1 MSYQPCMNYPV
12 ISNYT
17 ISNFI
22 YNWCNGIVICV
33 VLHWWT
39 SVIKHSKPT
48 YYIVQLLLTKFY
60 ERFKLE
66 HISTDSIANPRG
78 KDVRFWHEVIS
89 WIRSRAPI
97 SNQSAVDALFIADPP
112 SLLLCACICLEMALV
127 IIVTHCLPK
136 LLPSGLNLAFYF
148 EYLISHQTLF
158 LQARKMKPYLR
169 I

>member
-1 MSYQPCMNYPV
+1 M
-12 ISNYT
+12 
-17 ISNFI
+17 
-22 YNWCNGIVICV
+22 W
-33 VLHWWT
+33 L
-39 SVIKHSKPT
+39 SVSRPT

-66 HISTDSIANPRG
+66 HISSESIVNTRG
-78 KDVRFWHEVIS
+78 KDLRFCQEVIS

-112 SLLLCACICLEMALV
+112 LSVLLLCACICLEMALV

-136 LLPSGLNLAFYF
+136 LLPSGLNLAFSF
-148 EYLISHQTLF
+148 EYLISHQTFILSGRKNEALLKNITESHLRLTVF
-158 LQARKMKPYLR
+158 LCGSSQKALDPNLSSTKYY